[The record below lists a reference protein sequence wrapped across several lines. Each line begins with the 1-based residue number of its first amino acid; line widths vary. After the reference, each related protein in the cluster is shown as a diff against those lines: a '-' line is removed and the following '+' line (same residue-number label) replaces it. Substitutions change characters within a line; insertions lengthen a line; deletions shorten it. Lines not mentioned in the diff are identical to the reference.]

1 MSFYLNKIINLNGKY
16 YEWNEK
22 MTEITGI
29 TGNSYGV
36 IAQEVQK
43 EFPEMV
49 NRGEDGY
56 LTVDYIQLIPVM
68 IEAIKELKLELD
80 STKSLIKK
88 SNNLHE

>member
-1 MSFYLNKIINLNGKY
+1 MSFYLDKILKLNGKY

-22 MTEITGI
+22 MREITGI

-49 NRGEDGY
+49 KREEDGY
-56 LTVDYIQLIPVM
+56 LVVDYIQLIPVM

-80 STKSLIKK
+80 SLKK
-88 SNNLHE
+88 EV

>member
-1 MSFYLNKIINLNGKY
+1 MKIYLDKIARLNGMY

-22 MTEITGI
+22 MSEISGV

-49 NRGEDGY
+49 EMQENGY
-56 LTVDYIQLIPVM
+56 LAVDYKQLIPVM
-68 IEAIKELKLELD
+68 IEAIKELKEEIEFL
-80 STKSLIKK
+80 KMSLK
-88 SNNLHE
+88 N